1 MKKILFI
8 LLATI
13 LLASC
18 GSVKEESRDIFCMD
32 TIMSIKVYG
41 DNGGEAID
49 TAENELKRLERI
61 FDRGSAES
69 DVYAVNN
76 GGTEVCA
83 DTESVIKTALEVSR
97 ETDGAFD
104 ITVSPIMDMW
114 GFYGGNYKV
123 PDDEAL
129 KKALGSVG
137 YRNVF
142 VENGTV
148 SVINNAKIDLGGI
161 GKGYASDRICEILR
175 ERGVSSAMIN
185 LGGNVYALGEKPDG
199 GKWRVGIANPY
210 NSGESYLTL
219 DVSDTAVVTSGSYQR
234 YFESGGERYHH
245 IIDPHT
251 GMPADN
257 GVKSVTI
264 VCKSG
269 ARADALSTALFVMGR
284 EKAVEF
290 LENNPE
296 IGAVIITED
305 GKVRY
310 TDSLS
315 DCISLKQGTAS
326 EALNLSKY

>member
-8 LLATI
+8 LLAMI
-13 LLASC
+13 LLTSC
-18 GSVKEESRDIFCMD
+18 GNVKEESRDIFCMD

-49 TAENELKRLERI
+49 AAENELKRLENV
-61 FDRGSAES
+61 FDRGSEES

-76 GGTEVCA
+76 GGTAVCA
-83 DTESVIKTALEVSR
+83 DTENVIKTALEVSR

-129 KKALGSVG
+129 KKALGSVD

-142 VENGTV
+142 AENGTV

-161 GKGYASDRICEILR
+161 GKGYASDRICEMLR
-175 ERGVSSAMIN
+175 ERGISSAMIN
-185 LGGNVYALGEKPDG
+185 LGGNVYALGEKPGG
-199 GKWRVGIANPY
+199 GKWRVGVANPY
-210 NSGESYLTL
+210 NSGEAYLTL

-245 IIDPHT
+245 IINPHT
-251 GMPADN
+251 GKPADN
-257 GVKSVTI
+257 SVKSVTI

-269 ARADALSTALFVMGR
+269 TRADALSTALFVMGR

-296 IGAVIITED
+296 IGAAIITED
-305 GKVRY
+305 GKVWY

-315 DCISLKQGTAS
+315 DCIALKQGAAS
-326 EALNLSKY
+326 EVLNLSKY